1 VGGVPPDGARGLTP
15 LVVLGATGSIG
26 RQTLEVASRLGL
38 PVTAIAAR
46 RTSPELLALA
56 REWPDAEVVATAPDG
71 DADRLVA
78 ALGTRLALGEEALL
92 DVAGRPRHV
101 VVNGIVGAEGLAPSV
116 AAVRCGN
123 RLALANKESLVAGG
137 PVLLDA
143 AQAGGAEIVP
153 VDSEHSAL
161 WQCLVGEPAGSVRRL
176 LLTASGGPFRGRVRQ
191 ELAGV
196 GVDEALAHPTWN
208 MGRRISIDSA
218 TMMNKALEVIEA
230 HLLFGVDYDS
240 IDVVV
245 HPQSII
251 HSMIEFIDGSVK
263 AQLGEPDMR
272 VPIQYAV
279 TEPGRREAP
288 VAPLDLAGRS
298 LTFETPDVDA
308 FPCLALGYA
317 AGRRGGVAP
326 IVLNAAD
333 EVAVAAFL
341 EGEIGFLD
349 IAEVVAAALAS
360 TPDAEPVTVDD
371 VLAADRDA
379 RELATSIIADR
390 RP

>member
-1 VGGVPPDGARGLTP
+1 
-15 LVVLGATGSIG
+15 
-26 RQTLEVASRLGL
+26 
-38 PVTAIAAR
+38 
-46 RTSPELLALA
+46 
-56 REWPDAEVVATAPDG
+56 
-71 DADRLVA
+71 
-78 ALGTRLALGEEALL
+78 
-92 DVAGRPRHV
+92 
-101 VVNGIVGAEGLAPSV
+101 
-116 AAVRCGN
+116 
-123 RLALANKESLVAGG
+123 
-137 PVLLDA
+137 
-143 AQAGGAEIVP
+143 
-153 VDSEHSAL
+153 
-161 WQCLVGEPAGSVRRL
+161 
-176 LLTASGGPFRGRVRQ
+176 
-191 ELAGV
+191 
-196 GVDEALAHPTWN
+196 
-208 MGRRISIDSA
+208 
-218 TMMNKALEVIEA
+218 MMNKALEVIEA

-308 FPCLALGYA
+308 FPCLDLGYA